1 MPGGVPHTSTY
12 ALTNATMPYAIV
24 LARKGL
30 AEALRSDPVL
40 ARGVNVHE
48 GNVTNRPVAEA
59 HGMPFVPLAELIP
72 GTA

>member
-1 MPGGVPHTSTY
+1 
-12 ALTNATMPYAIV
+12 MPYAIV

-30 AEALRSDPVL
+30 AEALRGDPVL

-59 HGMPFVPLAELIP
+59 HGVPFVPLSELIP